1 MDASLLLRKPDA
13 LKFETQPFAMPT
25 APEPSP
31 APLNDPEAYQV
42 QPGPVG
48 AQLLAANP
56 PPAAM
61 PATPPPAAGP
71 AAALAQPQAP
81 PVASKWTPERKAFAD
96 KVNATAR
103 RYRATVE
110 ARRTQRQAIS
120 AYSKLHNQ
128 LEGAAG
134 SLKDLQ
140 EMESTY
146 KDIYTPDSPATLAIQ
161 KQQAQHFQK
170 VQRLR
175 DELIKRAAALNKQFG
190 IPLEKN
196 GTLQNVDQYLESSD
210 NQFDSEAKDVLMDAY
225 TTPPPQ

>member
-13 LKFETQPFAMPT
+13 LQFQTQPFAMPT
-25 APEPSP
+25 APAPAP

-48 AQLLAANP
+48 AQALAAQAP
-56 PPAAM
+56 PE
-61 PATPPPAAGP
+61 PATPPQAP
-71 AAALAQPQAP
+71 AAALAQPAQA

-110 ARRTQRQAIS
+110 ARRAQRQALS
-120 AYSKLHNQ
+120 GYTKLHNQ

-134 SLKDLQ
+134 SLQDLK
-140 EMESTY
+140 EMEDTY
-146 KDIYTPDSPATLAIQ
+146 KDIYTQDSPATLAIQ

-175 DELIKRAAALNKQFG
+175 DELVKRAAALNKQFG

-196 GTLQNVDQYLESSD
+196 GTLKNVDQYLEQGDS
-210 NQFDSEAKDVLMDAY
+210 QFDTEAKDVLLDAL